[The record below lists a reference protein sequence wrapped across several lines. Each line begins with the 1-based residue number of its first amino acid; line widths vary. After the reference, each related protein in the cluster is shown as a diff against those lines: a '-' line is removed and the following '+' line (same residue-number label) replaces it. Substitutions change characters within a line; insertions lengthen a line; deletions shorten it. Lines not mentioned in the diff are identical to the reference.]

1 MSRLARWVGLPAV
14 TAYLVTGLL
23 LGPYCLGGLG
33 LAGIGFHTMA
43 DVSAMAII
51 PDAALGFIAFTIGNE
66 FRLDD
71 LRHMGRQ
78 AVTIGILQAV
88 ATTVFVD
95 AALVGLHFLVP
106 GSISIPSAITLGAI
120 AAATAPA
127 ATLMV
132 VRQYRADG
140 AMVRSVVLFSVLVY
154 ELVGPTLTKNALFA
168 AGEIHPDELKP
179 DDTPVPAQG

>member
-1 MSRLARWVGLPAV
+1 MQNILLCVSLALIGGLFMSRLARWVGLPAV

-120 AAATAPA
+120 AAATAIPVSRIRSMPYPCSHPQVGTAMNSAPA
-127 ATLMV
+127 SLQRPHTSGNCM
-132 VRQYRADG
+132 
-140 AMVRSVVLFSVLVY
+140 S
-154 ELVGPTLTKNALFA
+154 
-168 AGEIHPDELKP
+168 
-179 DDTPVPAQG
+179 